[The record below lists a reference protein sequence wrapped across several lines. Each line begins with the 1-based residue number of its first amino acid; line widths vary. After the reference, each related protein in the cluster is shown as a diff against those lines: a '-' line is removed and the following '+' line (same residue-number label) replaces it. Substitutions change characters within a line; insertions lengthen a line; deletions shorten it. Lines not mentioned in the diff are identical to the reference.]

1 MRVSKPPQT
10 GSELMKNR
18 TLTIATSIAVAVL
31 AGLWGIQDSSA
42 QIATFK
48 RVELQRHELSTQGHE
63 AVLARG
69 EFPVGG
75 GAPKHTHPGEEV
87 GYVLEG
93 ELQVEIEGKPA
104 MKLKAGDTFF
114 IPAGQA
120 HSAKNIGKTAA
131 AVISTYIV
139 EKDKPLASPAK

>member
-1 MRVSKPPQT
+1 
-10 GSELMKNR
+10 MKNR